1 MKSHSKETVL
11 HDKVTDSKRLRLT
24 TAITTDVWELWM
36 VLLFFF
42 FVFLEIIGTV
52 AHLAQ
57 NIFIFFFTSFVM
69 RNV

>member
-11 HDKVTDSKRLRLT
+11 HDKVTDSKRFRLT

-36 VLLFFF
+36 VLF

-57 NIFIFFFTSFVM
+57 NILNFFLLLLL
-69 RNV
+69 